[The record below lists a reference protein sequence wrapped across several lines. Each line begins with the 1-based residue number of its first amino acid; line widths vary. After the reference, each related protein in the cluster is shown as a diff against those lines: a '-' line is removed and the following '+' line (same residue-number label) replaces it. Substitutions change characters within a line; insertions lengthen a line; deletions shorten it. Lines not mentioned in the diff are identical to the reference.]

1 MFVEL
6 GIFDKLFVSRGSRNV
21 AFRKV
26 VLMAGATA
34 ATRCTVARRRAVFVL
49 RVRRGGKGSATFAL
63 ASMITTVVSA
73 RARRFFRIF
82 RIARRVAG
90 ADVGRTA

>member
-1 MFVEL
+1 MFIEL
-6 GIFDKLFVSRGSRNV
+6 GIFNKGIVTRSSRNV

-26 VLMAGATA
+26 VLMASATA
-34 ATRCTVARRRAVFVL
+34 ATRCTVARRIAVFVL

-73 RARRFFRIF
+73 RARRFFRIL